1 MIEQLNDHRVCSLPE
16 AHTIIPNSSPDQL
29 PLNSYK
35 RYTFHAEI
43 GKLPVVR
50 SPEKIR
56 PAYSLKDLPMRHSGK
71 CFALILLFTLVT
83 LPLQAAEH
91 TKDSLE
97 TVKKNL
103 KDKKAVLL
111 DVRELAEW
119 NKGHL
124 KGAILVPLSK
134 LKQGVDKKWLEKK
147 IPAHKIVYT
156 HCAHGFRALAAGD
169 FLKKQGYNVRAL
181 KQGYQELL
189 DGPFE
194 QAEK

>member
-1 MIEQLNDHRVCSLPE
+1 
-16 AHTIIPNSSPDQL
+16 
-29 PLNSYK
+29 
-35 RYTFHAEI
+35 
-43 GKLPVVR
+43 
-50 SPEKIR
+50 
-56 PAYSLKDLPMRHSGK
+56 MRHSGK
-71 CFALILLFTLVT
+71 YFALILLFGLIT

-134 LKQGVDKKWLEKK
+134 LRQDVDKKWLEKK
-147 IPAHKIVYT
+147 IPANRIVYT
-156 HCAHGFRALAAGD
+156 HCARGFRALAAGD
-169 FLKKQGYNVRAL
+169 VLKKQGYNVRCL

-189 DGPFE
+189 NGPFE

>member
-1 MIEQLNDHRVCSLPE
+1 MTLVCRK
-16 AHTIIPNSSPDQL
+16 
-29 PLNSYK
+29 PLRQKECSM
-35 RYTFHAEI
+35 RCS
-43 GKLPVVR
+43 VR
-50 SPEKIR
+50 
-56 PAYSLKDLPMRHSGK
+56 L
-71 CFALILLFTLVT
+71 LLFGLLLVLVT
-83 LPLQAAEH
+83 SSLQASEH

-103 KDKKAVLL
+103 EQNKAVLL

-134 LKQGVDKKWLEKK
+134 LRQGVDKKWLEKK
-147 IPAHKIVYT
+147 IPEGKIVYT
-156 HCAHGFRALAAGD
+156 HCARGFRALSAGD
-169 FLKKQGYNVRAL
+169 ILKKQGYRVRCL

-189 DGPFE
+189 EGPFE

>member
-1 MIEQLNDHRVCSLPE
+1 M
-16 AHTIIPNSSPDQL
+16 
-29 PLNSYK
+29 
-35 RYTFHAEI
+35 RY
-43 GKLPVVR
+43 
-50 SPEKIR
+50 
-56 PAYSLKDLPMRHSGK
+56 SGK
-71 CFALILLFTLVT
+71 SIALILLLTLIT

-103 KDKKAVLL
+103 KQKKAVLL

-134 LKQGVDKKWLEKK
+134 LKPGVDKKWLEKK

-156 HCAHGFRALAAGD
+156 HCARGFRALAAGD
-169 FLKKQGYNVRAL
+169 FLKKQGYNVRSL